1 MKKRVETLDPPPP
14 RIFRVDKHKVPEEK
28 VPKALREIQSV
39 RFYRE
44 DPHDVDSVDEFFWGG
59 KVRLSV
65 EFDEALLK
73 LTSTVGKRLE
83 QLLDTRFDPKRR
95 PRSRVENARPSNG
108 PLVFVAK
115 PASDMIEYYRTL
127 VEELQGT
134 GFRVTPDPD
143 KDLSSRGPSV
153 VFSALGK
160 AEASIHLLGTRTGGR
175 PPGLDIDLVPMQLS
189 AAAKEAKRRRGFE
202 RLIWAPKVLPAA
214 TSGQAKTA
222 CRDPL
227 KVLKGFGQELL
238 ARDKVLGDTAS
249 NFNDYVLQRLQER
262 PLSPR
267 HTN

>member
-1 MKKRVETLDPPPP
+1 LT
-14 RIFRVDKHKVPEEK
+14 KV
-28 VPKALREIQSV
+28 
-39 RFYRE
+39 
-44 DPHDVDSVDEFFWGG
+44 
-59 KVRLSV
+59 
-65 EFDEALLK
+65 
-73 LTSTVGKRLE
+73 VGKRLE
-83 QLLDTRFDPKRR
+83 QLLETRFDPKRQ
-95 PRSRVENARPSNG
+95 PHSRVENARPSNG
-108 PLVFVAK
+108 RVVFVAK
-115 PASDMIEYYRTL
+115 PAPDMIEYYRTL

-143 KDLSSRGPSV
+143 KDLSSGGKEVPSAI
-153 VFSALGK
+153 FSALGK

-175 PPGLDIDLVPMQLS
+175 PPGLDMDLVPIQLS

-222 CRDPL
+222 RRDPL

-238 ARDKVLGDTAS
+238 AADKVVGDTAS
-249 NFNDYVLQRLQER
+249 NFNSYVLQRLEGR